1 VTSIFEVIQKI
12 CEKLSYIEGYQR
24 AWMEKHWAEIVGPAA
39 QRHSLPRYI
48 RNNILYV
55 SVDSSVWNQAL
66 FMEKNQLIIKI
77 NQCFARKII
86 SDLKFQMGNDVD
98 FNRTKQKNELI
109 GPVLPQVT
117 RRNIREVGILR
128 ALLLRKKYNAR
139 DIIIKKE

>member
-1 VTSIFEVIQKI
+1 MTSIFEVIQKI
-12 CEKLSYIEGYQR
+12 CEKLSNIEGYQR
-24 AWMEKHWAEIVGPAA
+24 AWMEKHWSEIVGPAA

-77 NQCFARKII
+77 NQCFAKKII

-98 FNRTKQKNELI
+98 FNRIKEKNELI
-109 GPVLPQVT
+109 GPLLPQMT
-117 RRNIREVGILR
+117 RRSIREVGILR
-128 ALLLRKKYNAR
+128 ALLLRKKLQHPR
-139 DIIIKKE
+139 C